1 MKSRISF
8 FDAATWKKD
17 ITRFA
22 PLWVLY
28 TVLMLITVLPTVTD
42 SSWYHPVR
50 HLEGT
55 LELLAFFNMLYA
67 AIVAQLLFSELFNSR
82 LCNALHAMPVT
93 REARF
98 GSHVCTG
105 LAFSFVPNLLTA
117 LLMMPTLGKFWFTAI
132 LWLSVVCL
140 QYVFFFGVGV
150 LSVMCTGSRF
160 AMVLVYG
167 LINFLAPLVYWFI
180 SVVFLPSMPGVV
192 LNDDFLE
199 SFCPLSQFLGSS
211 DYFRVSWDTPGIP
224 VVVEAST
231 FDGLGEDWGY
241 LGIVA
246 ILGIAFLAVALFLYR
261 RRRLESAGDF
271 IAVKW
276 LSPLFLSLY
285 TLCGGAFLCIFGSAF
300 GMLGYSILLILG
312 LLIGFFTGKMLL
324 ERTTRVFRKRNF
336 LHAGIFAA
344 VLLVALLA
352 VKLDVF
358 GIVHYVPEV
367 EDVEYVT
374 VNRSGA
380 RQQDLYFTEEKQ
392 VVQEIHRL
400 AVADDCD
407 RTCGSLHQYILIEY
421 HLRNG
426 QTVTRSYNLCE
437 GTPAAALL
445 NQLPGKY

>member
-8 FDAATWKKD
+8 FDTATWKKD

-28 TVLMLITVLPTVTD
+28 TVLMLVTVLPTVST
-42 SSWYHPVR
+42 SSWNHPVR
-50 HLEGT
+50 LLEDTVG
-55 LELLAFFNMLYA
+55 LLAFFNMLYA
-67 AIVAQLLFSELFNSR
+67 AIAAQLLFGELFNSR

-105 LAFSFVPNLLTA
+105 LAFSFIPNLLTA
-117 LLMMPTLGKFWFTAI
+117 LLIMPSLGKFWFTAV

-167 LINFLAPLVYWFI
+167 LINFLAPLVYWFV
-180 SVVFLPSMPGVV
+180 SVIFLPSMPGVV
-192 LNDDFLE
+192 INDDFL
-199 SFCPLSQFLGSS
+199 STFCPISQFLGPS
-211 DYFRVSWDTPGIP
+211 DFFRVSWNTVGMPI
-224 VVVEAST
+224 VVENST

-246 ILGIAFLAVALFLYR
+246 ILGIAFLVVALFLYR
-261 RRRLESAGDF
+261 RRKLESAGDF

-276 LSPLFLSLY
+276 LSPIFLGLY
-285 TLCGGAFLCIFGSAF
+285 TLCGGAFLSLFGSIFGT
-300 GMLGYSILLILG
+300 LGYSILLIPG

-324 ERTTRVFRKRNF
+324 ERTTRVFRKKNF

-344 VLLVALLA
+344 VLLVALFA
-352 VKLDVF
+352 AKLDVF
-358 GIVHYVPEV
+358 GIVRYVPDV

-374 VNRSGA
+374 VQRSGV

-400 AVADDCD
+400 AVDNDCD
-407 RTCGSLHQYILIEY
+407 RTCGSGHQYIRIEY

-426 QTVTRSYNLCE
+426 QTVTRSYYLCD

-445 NQLPGKY
+445 NRLPGKY